1 VLLVINSMEEEIAY
15 KTAPKFFEQKIARK
29 YKNYRFILYCSILGT
44 SFMFLSLTFS
54 YFVSVFDTNHKDIE
68 LVPLFYW
75 NTIILLASSAA
86 IYYAQQQFEKDN
98 YTKYKTSL
106 IAVIGLALLFIF
118 GQISAW
124 IFQFMDGNSIQHPT
138 SKYLYV
144 ISGLHLVHIIG
155 GLIFLANFVANS
167 WSNLKEYAT
176 SIVYFTDPIA
186 KSQLS
191 LFGIFWHFLGVIWL
205 YLLAF
210 FLIVG

>member
-1 VLLVINSMEEEIAY
+1 MEEEIAY

-106 IAVIGLALLFIF
+106 IVVIGLALLFI
-118 GQISAW
+118 
-124 IFQFMDGNSIQHPT
+124 
-138 SKYLYV
+138 LYV
-144 ISGLHLVHIIG
+144 ISGLHLLHIIG

-210 FLIVG
+210 FFIVG

>member
-144 ISGLHLVHIIG
+144 ISGLHLVTYNWW
-155 GLIFLANFVANS
+155 FDF
-167 WSNLKEYAT
+167 
-176 SIVYFTDPIA
+176 
-186 KSQLS
+186 
-191 LFGIFWHFLGVIWL
+191 FGKFCCK
-205 YLLAF
+205 
-210 FLIVG
+210 